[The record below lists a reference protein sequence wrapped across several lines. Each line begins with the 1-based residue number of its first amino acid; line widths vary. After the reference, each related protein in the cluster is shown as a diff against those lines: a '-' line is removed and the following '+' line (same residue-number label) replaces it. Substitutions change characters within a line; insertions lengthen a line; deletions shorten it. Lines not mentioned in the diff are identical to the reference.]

1 MNTVLIVS
9 VCVLITAVIILAI
22 KLILVLHRINEIQKQ
37 LPEIIGGGT
46 NKLLTVSGG
55 DAAIKNLAV
64 ELNVR
69 LAEVREKELRY
80 DSGDKEVKS
89 ALTNAAH
96 DLRTPLTAVSGYL
109 DLLENESDEDK
120 REKYLSVIRERTATL
135 SRLSEE
141 LFAYS
146 VAADGFREGRR
157 EQLDAGSVL
166 KECLADFYEGFTAKN
181 ITPEIQVPS
190 PSFNLI
196 ADKTDLMRM
205 FSNLISNVLKYS
217 AGDFKVGI
225 DGRKITFGNT
235 AENIDFIDVNKL
247 FDRFYTV
254 KNGKT
259 ATGLGLSIAKI
270 ICERLGGEI
279 SASLDGNYL
288 EIALRF

>member
-1 MNTVLIVS
+1 MLFRS
-9 VCVLITAVIILAI
+9 GLRLITAVIILAI
-22 KLILVLHRINEIQKQ
+22 KLILVLHGINEIQKQ

-120 REKYLSVIRERTATL
+120 REKYLSIIRERTATL

-146 VAADGFREGRR
+146 VAADGFREGRC
-157 EQLDAGSVL
+157 EQDRKSV
-166 KECLADFYEGFTAKN
+166 
-181 ITPEIQVPS
+181 V
-190 PSFNLI
+190 
-196 ADKTDLMRM
+196 
-205 FSNLISNVLKYS
+205 
-217 AGDFKVGI
+217 
-225 DGRKITFGNT
+225 
-235 AENIDFIDVNKL
+235 
-247 FDRFYTV
+247 
-254 KNGKT
+254 
-259 ATGLGLSIAKI
+259 
-270 ICERLGGEI
+270 
-279 SASLDGNYL
+279 
-288 EIALRF
+288 